1 MRFQNASIT
10 RVFVMVSSFGNISI
24 HPPLPQLFLLSL
36 IHVNGQILQLTLLAI
51 VLLFFFTFSFN
62 ELKEVRGIKPAG
74 FKREVSKLRLR
85 FALLCFFFP

>member
-1 MRFQNASIT
+1 
-10 RVFVMVSSFGNISI
+10 MVSSFGNISI
-24 HPPLPQLFLLSL
+24 HPPLPQLFLPSL

-51 VLLFFFTFSFN
+51 VFFFSFN

-85 FALLCFFFP
+85 FALLCSFFFFLRVTRNF